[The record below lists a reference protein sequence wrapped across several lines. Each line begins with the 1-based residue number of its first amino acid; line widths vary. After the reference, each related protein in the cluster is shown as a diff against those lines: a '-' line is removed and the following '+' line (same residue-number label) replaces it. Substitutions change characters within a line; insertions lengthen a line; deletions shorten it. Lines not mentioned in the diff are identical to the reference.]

1 MTLASDAAI
10 GPEDLR
16 RLLVSHGPALAL
28 FAAQWT
34 ESPDD
39 CVQEALIALARQ
51 TTPPREPVAWLFD
64 VVRKRA
70 MNQHRAAVRRR
81 HHESAAGEWAASQRA
96 GELDG
101 RAARATWFQSDSAR
115 QLDGRP
121 VDGSPVDGSPVDGS
135 PVDGSPVDGSP
146 VESGVIADALATLA
160 TEVREVIVARIW
172 GGLTFE
178 QIGQLVGVSTS
189 VAHRRFMA
197 GLKTL
202 RPLLLEV
209 LP

>member
-101 RAARATWFQSDSAR
+101 RAARATWFQSDSASR
-115 QLDGRP
+115 LDGRP
-121 VDGSPVDGSPVDGS
+121 VDGSPVDGR
-135 PVDGSPVDGSP
+135 PVDGSP

-209 LP
+209 PP

>member
-1 MTLASDAAI
+1 MTLAGDAAI

-101 RAARATWFQSDSAR
+101 RAARATWFQSDSASR
-115 QLDGRP
+115 LGGSA
-121 VDGSPVDGSPVDGS
+121 VDGSPEN
-135 PVDGSPVDGSP
+135 GSP
-146 VESGVIADALATLA
+146 VESDVIADALATLA

>member
-51 TTPPREPVAWLFD
+51 TTPPREPLAWLFD

-101 RAARATWFQSDSAR
+101 RAARAAWFQCDPASPV
-115 QLDGRP
+115 GGNP
-121 VDGSPVDGSPVDGS
+121 VDGNPVGGNPEGGNPVG
-135 PVDGSPVDGSP
+135 GNP
-146 VESGVIADALATLA
+146 VETGVIADALATLG
-160 TEVREVIVARIW
+160 TEIREVIVARIW